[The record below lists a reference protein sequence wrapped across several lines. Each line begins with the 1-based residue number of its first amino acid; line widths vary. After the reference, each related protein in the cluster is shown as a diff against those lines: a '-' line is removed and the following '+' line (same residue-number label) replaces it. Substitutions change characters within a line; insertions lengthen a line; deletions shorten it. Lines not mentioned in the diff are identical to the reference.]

1 LAEKFF
7 GKYPLGEPRRRWED
21 DVKINLGK
29 TGYEVDETGSKL
41 LLY

>member
-1 LAEKFF
+1 VEKFLR
-7 GKYPLGEPRRRWED
+7 KCPPGEPRRRSED

-29 TGYEVDETGSKL
+29 TGYEVDETGSEL